1 MYHPN
6 IKNDTFFSLIVINTL
21 STKHKSHEMINYEK
35 ISTILSECYIT
46 YWLIQNS
53 ILIMPLLC
61 FRKKLF
67 NFFEQIHI
75 IIVLVNIIQNKECSH
90 CFLCL
95 KWKKGKCIENLS
107 KWLNFSSRSHCR
119 RLNIIFYD
127 NSFPLSAVEYFYDY
141 CCILF

>member
-1 MYHPN
+1 MR
-6 IKNDTFFSLIVINTL
+6 FFSLIVINDL
-21 STKHKSHEMINYEK
+21 SKFKTKITWNDQLWKNIYYFEWMLHYILTYSKFNFNYA
-35 ISTILSECYIT
+35 SA
-46 YWLIQNS
+46 
-53 ILIMPLLC
+53 LLQ
-61 FRKKLF
+61 KKHF

-95 KWKKGKCIENLS
+95 KWKKAKCIENLS